1 METFEKVK
9 WMQLPRDVLIGHGVL
24 EEISTVCKHL
34 GVGKEAIIVTGVH
47 HTRKIAGEKVLEILS
62 EAGYKVNLVEVRSIS
77 GESIEQVKEV
87 AKETK
92 TRFVLGVGGGT
103 IIDTGKIASFELG
116 IPFISVPTIASH
128 DGIAS
133 PRASVKNKDRGNP
146 VSMQVHAPLAVVADT
161 EIISSAPYKFTAA
174 GCGDIL
180 ANYTAVRD
188 WRLAQRLQNAEF
200 SNYAAA
206 LSEMTANM
214 IIENVK
220 EIKKKDEKSAWTVVK
235 ALVSSGVAIS
245 IAGSSAPASGSE
257 HKFSHALDMIAEKPA
272 LHGEQCGVGTIMM
285 THLYGENWQRVREV
299 LKEIDAP
306 TTAKDLGIKDEYIIE
321 ALTTAHKINP
331 GRYTILGDSGLTYEA
346 AERLAVVT
354 GVII

>member
-34 GVGKEAIIVTGVH
+34 GVGKSAIIVTGVH
-47 HTRKIAGEKVLEILS
+47 HTKKIAGEKVLELLS
-62 EAGYKVNLVEVRSIS
+62 EAGYAVNLIGIHSIS
-77 GESIEQVKEV
+77 RESIEQVKEV
-87 AKETK
+87 SKENKTK
-92 TRFVLGVGGGT
+92 FILGVGGGSV
-103 IIDTGKIASFELG
+103 IDTAKIASFELS
-116 IPFISVPTIASH
+116 IPFLSVPTIASH

-133 PRASVKNKDRGNP
+133 PRASLKDKDRGSP
-146 VSMQVHAPLAVVADT
+146 VSIQAHAPLAVVADT
-161 EIISSAPYKFTAA
+161 EIISSAPYRFTAA
-174 GCGDIL
+174 GCGDLI

-206 LSEMTANM
+206 LSEMTSNM
-214 IIENVK
+214 IIENAR
-220 EIKKKDEKSAWTVVK
+220 EIKKKDEQSAWTVVK

-285 THLYGENWQRVREV
+285 THLYGENWQRIQKV
-299 LKEIDAP
+299 LKEIGAP
-306 TTAKDLGIKDEYIIE
+306 TTAKDLGIKDEYIVE
-321 ALTTAHKINP
+321 ALTSAHKINP

-354 GVII
+354 GVIV

>member
-1 METFEKVK
+1 MEAFEKVK
-9 WMQLPRDVLIGHGVL
+9 WMQLPRDVLVGHGVL
-24 EEISTVCKHL
+24 EKVGTVCKHL
-34 GVGKEAIIVTGVH
+34 GMGTEGMVVTGP

-62 EAGYKVNLVEVRSIS
+62 EAGYEVNLVEVRSIS
-77 GESIEQVKEV
+77 GESIEQVKEE
-87 AKETK
+87 AKEDKTK
-92 TRFVLGVGGGT
+92 FMLGVGGGT
-103 IIDTGKIASFELG
+103 IIDTGKIASFELC

-128 DGIAS
+128 DGIVS
-133 PRASVKNKDRGNP
+133 PRASMKDKDGSNP
-146 VSMQVHAPLAVVADT
+146 VSMQAHAPLAVVADT
-161 EIISSAPYKFTAA
+161 AILSSAPYRFTAA
-174 GCGDIL
+174 GCGDII

-188 WRLAQRLQNAEF
+188 WRLAQRLHNVEF

-214 IIENVK
+214 IMENVR
-220 EIKKKDEKSAWTVVK
+220 EIRNKDERSAWTVVK
-235 ALVSSGVAIS
+235 ALVSSGVAMS

-299 LKEIDAP
+299 LEGIGAP
-306 TTAKDLGIKDEYIIE
+306 TTAKELGIKDEQIIE
-321 ALTTAHKINP
+321 ALTLAHKINP

-354 GVII
+354 GVID